1 MKKEVVAEILKPH
14 GFILDEERP
23 IQYGVQLIFR
33 NGAKVSVYDS
43 GKVNPQGKHFDLVSK
58 LLGLSPP
65 HRQAVTAH
73 NADDMF

>member
-43 GKVNPQGKHFDLVSK
+43 FGEEAYRIDIG
-58 LLGLSPP
+58 SPNNTP
-65 HRQAVTAH
+65 DDIRRP
-73 NADDMF
+73 ADGSPKPTV